1 MGQIDAQK
9 LKKEIHVIEEDIEE
23 IEAIPVEKRTEQ
35 NNLLLDILKA
45 NITNLYNKLERLN
58 LQVDSQSS

>member
-23 IEAIPVEKRTEQ
+23 IEAIPIEKRTEQ
-35 NNLLLDILKA
+35 NNLLLDVLKT
-45 NITNLYNKLERLN
+45 NITKLYNKLERLN